1 MTADRTDHIA
11 EAVRLAKLGEEH
23 FSNAFGHADHADAY
37 ARLAQVHATL
47 ATRGEPAGHPVT
59 PYREALA
66 ELREAV
72 QEYIV
77 DRDAHTPPGLR
88 DAPPLARLR
97 ALLGRPS

>member
-23 FSNAFGHADHADAY
+23 LSNAFGHADHADAY
-37 ARLAQVHATL
+37 ARLARVHATL

-66 ELREAV
+66 ELREGVEALLDALDGGADSYCR
-72 QEYIV
+72 EH
-77 DRDAHTPPGLR
+77 RDYLR
-88 DAPPLARLR
+88 G
-97 ALLGRPS
+97 LLGRPS